1 MSQKHENNLQ
11 LCISVADY
19 ISEGH
24 SITEAAKEFRCSRT
38 TIQRH
43 LKLLATE
50 AFYNTNR
57 ENSQLLKLKCIK
69 AQKTLD
75 TLAKEHNANN
85 IGKWNAKNSKKV
97 TP

>member
-24 SITEAAKEFRCSRT
+24 SITEAAKEFKCSRT
-38 TIQRH
+38 TIQRR
-43 LKLLATE
+43 LKVLATE

-57 ENSQLLKLKCIK
+57 DNSLILKTKYIK
-69 AQKTLD
+69 AQKTLNR
-75 TLAKEHNANN
+75 LAKESHIENLD
-85 IGKWNAKNSKKV
+85 KYRRKV
-97 TP
+97 TS